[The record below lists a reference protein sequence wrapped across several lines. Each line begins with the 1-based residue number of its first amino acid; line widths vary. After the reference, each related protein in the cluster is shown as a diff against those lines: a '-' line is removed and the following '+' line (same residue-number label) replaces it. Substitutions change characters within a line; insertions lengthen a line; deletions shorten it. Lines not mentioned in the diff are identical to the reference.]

1 MTTANVTFA
10 CERFRL
16 LPGQCWHS
24 ERPMRYPPRVRSWA
38 SEHARC
44 IRANTGSSFPATLS
58 ASLMDLIRYRHAPN
72 GLSLRRSRGVWN
84 VGHQHRILSG
94 MTTKTPHFQPEK
106 TKDGRWFVA
115 VKTGNGPDSHIGD
128 FDTEADAERWIATKA
143 KYWPGRE
150 S

>member
-1 MTTANVTFA
+1 MGLRTRSLYP
-10 CERFRL
+10 CEYGRFVSRD
-16 LPGQCWHS
+16 
-24 ERPMRYPPRVRSWA
+24 
-38 SEHARC
+38 
-44 IRANTGSSFPATLS
+44 TLR
-58 ASLMDLIRYRHAPN
+58 DLDGLRRYRHAPN

-84 VGHQHRILSG
+84 VGHQPRILSG
-94 MTTKTPHFQPEK
+94 MTPKTPHFQPEK

-150 S
+150 N